1 MKSNYRLHVC
11 YVCIQG
17 VSWFCKSVFQWNVCN
32 HTTGPGPIRLL
43 SQCKSNIRNIHWP
56 LWACSQEPLWG
67 SRCSG
72 SDWVAP
78 SPPSHPLGP
87 VAALEI
93 RMTERSIQ
101 SLVFNNNNNNLKNH
115 NHWLPHVSLELLLL
129 RSVSVSFQKTGRN
142 IYIIYLYTT
151 LSINEPWEKDIKCYD
166 TLHSSINKLQFV
178 YTISEKIFTIF
189 TSLSHKIQVKLQ
201 ARQD

>member
-43 SQCKSNIRNIHWP
+43 SQCKSNTRNIHWP

-101 SLVFNNNNNNLKNH
+101 SLVFNNNNNNLKKSQ
-115 NHWLPHVSLELLLL
+115 SLAATCLAWAAAAPFCIRKLSENW
-129 RSVSVSFQKTGRN
+129 QKY
-142 IYIIYLYTT
+142 IYI
-151 LSINEPWEKDIKCYD
+151 
-166 TLHSSINKLQFV
+166 
-178 YTISEKIFTIF
+178 
-189 TSLSHKIQVKLQ
+189 
-201 ARQD
+201 